1 MGFINEARKFLMKF
15 FKNPVKVGVYAY
27 ILYRYLQMDAKK
39 EGYNGKMAEA
49 ITIIKHDGNKD
60 VIFDSVTGYYSIIL
74 DGFEIKSSKNLND
87 LMKESWKE
95 KLNKM
100 K

>member
-1 MGFINEARKFLMKF
+1 MGFIEEARMFLKKF

-27 ILYRYLQMDAKK
+27 ILYRYLQMEDKK
-39 EGYNGKMAEA
+39 EAYGTKMAED
-49 ITIIKHDGNKD
+49 ITIIKHTGHKD
-60 VIFDSVTGYYSIIL
+60 VIFDGVTGYYSIIL